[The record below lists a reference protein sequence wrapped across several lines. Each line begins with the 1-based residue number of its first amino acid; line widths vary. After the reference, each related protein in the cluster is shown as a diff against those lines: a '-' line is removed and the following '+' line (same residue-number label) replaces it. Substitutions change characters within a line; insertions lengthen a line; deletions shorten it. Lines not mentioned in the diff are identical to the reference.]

1 MAKSSDTRKK
11 SAKKP
16 AVSQTRSATS
26 ATKSAATTK
35 TTTRVISTEQATP
48 VNTKPVS
55 FAARFN
61 RHLTPEAL
69 VAELLGTFI
78 LVVVALTVTA
88 VLSPLYVGLTLLV
101 LAITIGGISGA
112 HVNPAVTF
120 GLWTARKF
128 PGFAL
133 PFYWLAQALGALA
146 AVVAMGL
153 LTGKGISLN
162 FNSFLSLDWGV
173 LAIEVIGTAIFL
185 FGVVAA
191 NSRVGLPL
199 LGRSMGVGL
208 SLFVALIVSAG
219 LYTSLSSSIEKDK
232 IQSITDVPRLLRLD
246 SATLNPAVALAAH
259 EKTDDQLQGTADTGK
274 SSPSRLTLG
283 ETLVGTLVGAAL
295 GANLYRALVRR
306 EVK

>member
-11 SAKKP
+11 NAKKP
-16 AVSQTRSATS
+16 AESQ
-26 ATKSAATTK
+26 TKSAAVTK
-35 TTTRVISTEQATP
+35 TTTKIITAERATP

-55 FAARFN
+55 FAERFN

-69 VAELLGTFI
+69 VAELFGTFI

-88 VLSPLYVGLTLLV
+88 VLAPLYVGLTLLV
-101 LAITIGGISGA
+101 LAIVIGGISGA

-133 PFYWLAQALGALA
+133 PFYWLAQFLGALA
-146 AVVAMGL
+146 AIVAMGL

-162 FNSFLSLDWGV
+162 FNSFLSLNWGV

-185 FGVVAA
+185 FGVIAA

-199 LGRSMGVGL
+199 LGRAMGVGL
-208 SLFVALIVSAG
+208 SLFVALVVSAG

-246 SATLNPAVALAAH
+246 SATLNPAVALAAR

-274 SSPSRLTLG
+274 AAASRLTLG

-306 EVK
+306 EAK

>member
-11 SAKKP
+11 NAKKP
-16 AVSQTRSATS
+16 AESQ
-26 ATKSAATTK
+26 TKSAAVTK
-35 TTTRVISTEQATP
+35 TTTKIITAERATP

-55 FAARFN
+55 FAERFN

-69 VAELLGTFI
+69 VAELFGTFI

-88 VLSPLYVGLTLLV
+88 VLAPLYVGLTLLV
-101 LAITIGGISGA
+101 LAIVIGGISGA

-133 PFYWLAQALGALA
+133 PFYWLAQFLGALA
-146 AVVAMGL
+146 AIVAMGL

-162 FNSFLSLDWGV
+162 FNSFLSLNWGV

-185 FGVVAA
+185 FGVIAA

-199 LGRSMGVGL
+199 LGRAMGVGL
-208 SLFVALIVSAG
+208 SLFVALVVSAG

-246 SATLNPAVALAAH
+246 SATLNPAVALAAR
-259 EKTDDQLQGTADTGK
+259 EKTDDQQ
-274 SSPSRLTLG
+274 
-283 ETLVGTLVGAAL
+283 
-295 GANLYRALVRR
+295 RR
-306 EVK
+306 R